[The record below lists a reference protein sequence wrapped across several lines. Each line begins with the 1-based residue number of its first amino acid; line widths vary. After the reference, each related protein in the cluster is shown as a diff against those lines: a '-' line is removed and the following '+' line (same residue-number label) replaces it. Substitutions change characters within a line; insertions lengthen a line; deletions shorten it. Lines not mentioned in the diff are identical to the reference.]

1 MGKKKCW
8 RLSLGEYGCRVILF
22 ERTPGSTLYREVYI
36 GGKRVAAK
44 KSLKHR
50 DKDRAKANGY
60 SLLATLTSGQ
70 EVLSEGQRL
79 TLQTLFDN
87 YIVSPAHQA
96 KKERTQREDDQ
107 RLRRLLAFLG
117 RDRDVMSMSP
127 SDIQRY
133 IEARRRGQ
141 CRPAGKPVRARAI
154 GADLVALNTML
165 NWATRERTAQ
175 GQILLQHN
183 PLKGLRLP
191 VEKNPHRP
199 VATFER
205 YVKTRTAI
213 HRLAANSQSEKERAR
228 WMKLELAL
236 VLVEATGR
244 RLGSV
249 RQLRWEDIEL
259 GKQPSIRWRADADKK
274 GYETVVP
281 IPGKLAEELRDFR
294 RRLGAVGG
302 WVFARQSDSVNPMD
316 RHLFDRWLRVAEKKA
331 GVPKLDGG
339 LWHPYRRKWATERK
353 QHPLR
358 DVAEVGGW
366 KDTETLLT
374 CYQQPDSETLLSV
387 MSEPHKLRDGVC

>member
-22 ERTPGSTLYREVYI
+22 ERTPGGTLYREVYVD
-36 GGKRVAAK
+36 GKRVAAK
-44 KSLKHR
+44 KSLRHR
-50 DKDRAKANGY
+50 DKDRAKADGY
-60 SLLATLTSGQ
+60 KLLATLTSGQ
-70 EVLSEGQRL
+70 DAFSGGRL

-87 YIVSPAHQA
+87 YLGSPAHQA
-96 KKERTQREDDQ
+96 KKERTQREDRQ

-117 RDRDVMSMSP
+117 QDRDVMSLSQ
-127 SDIQRY
+127 SDVQRY
-133 IEARRRGQ
+133 TDARRHGQ
-141 CRPAGKPVRARAI
+141 YAANGKPVRARAI
-154 GADLVALNTML
+154 AADLVAVNTML
-165 NWATRERTAQ
+165 NWATRERTSR
-175 GQILLQHN
+175 GKVLLQHS
-183 PLKGLRLP
+183 PLKGLSLP

-213 HRLAANSQSEKERAR
+213 QQSAIGSQSEGERAR
-228 WMKLELAL
+228 WIKLELAL

-274 GYETVVP
+274 GYEAVVP
-281 IPGKLAEELRDFR
+281 TPQDLVYELRDFR
-294 RRLGAVGG
+294 SRLGAVAG
-302 WVFARQSDSVNPMD
+302 WVFARESDRARPMD
-316 RHLFDRWLRVAEKKA
+316 RHLFNRWLRTAEKQA
-331 GVPKLDGG
+331 GVPKLVGG

-353 QHPLR
+353 QHPLK

-366 KDTETLLT
+366 KDTDTLLT

-387 MSEPHKLRDGVC
+387 MSEPRKLHGGVR